1 MSFRSRLFIALLSLS
16 ISACVGH
23 FRYESRGTVVLASS
37 EQPSEALLYW
47 YGDDGRLWYGK
58 RYKQSDSDIVMRVCG
73 TTPKS
78 FVPSG
83 EGDAELQ
90 LLSRSGDRQVAK
102 VDSTGDVVALNAPK
116 RLPPNSTCGGIAV
129 SGAKALTEDLT
140 AGVEP
145 QLFILCDNQQRP
157 DRYPKPRRYLFKEVT
172 KTKVAGNEAPE
183 GC

>member
-1 MSFRSRLFIALLSLS
+1 MNFRSGLFVALLSLS

-23 FRYESRGTVVLASS
+23 FRYESRGTVVLTSS

-47 YGDDGRLWYGK
+47 YGDEGRLWYGK
-58 RYKQSDSDIVMRVCG
+58 RYKQSDSGIEMRVCG
-73 TTPKS
+73 ATPKS

-90 LLSRSGDRQVAK
+90 LLSRSGDRQVVE
-102 VDSTGDVVALNAPK
+102 VDSTGDVVALREPK
-116 RLPPNSTCGGIAV
+116 RLPPNSTCGRIAA
-129 SGAKALTEDLT
+129 SGAEALTEYLA

-145 QLFILCDNQQRP
+145 QVFILCDNQQRP
-157 DRYPKPRRYLFKEVT
+157 DRYPKPRRYLFEAVT
-172 KTKVAGNEAPE
+172 KTEVVGNAEPE